1 MSLTKVYNRMIA
13 PDSTRVIQGRSRI
26 DYQTANSVKCFVP
39 ENIVMAGF
47 RFMGSYKNG
56 NGLYISSGVGTQG
69 YLVVNDSTDLA
80 FESTRHVQNWYA
92 VFAVANDGDS
102 QATLVNVPFFRA
114 GSVAANVISLA
125 QGGESDADT
134 VTATTYDMATDALVG
149 SEVLII
155 QEGRQ
160 FSGKTTT
167 VTANTN
173 GSVTVADAGSMGPN
187 DFFIVSPPSKDHYC
201 YLGSWYLDTGEP
213 RNMADTLQEVN
224 SWGIDVI
231 GFPATGAISSA
242 TRYSLAGQV
251 SPLSTGYIMQLAFS
265 LSTASTGDCAHYIWH
280 DSSAHQTYG
289 NYVTKYSTTTETY
302 VDSAIKVCFSREQAL
317 WASTDGTLPA
327 AIVDRKIRTMGWI
340 EM

>member
-1 MSLTKVYNRMIA
+1 MSLTKVNNRMIN

-26 DYQTANSVKCFVP
+26 DYNTSNSVKCYVP

-56 NGLYISSGVGTQG
+56 NGLYISSGVGAQG
-69 YLVVNDSTDLA
+69 YLAVNDSTNLA
-80 FESTRHVQNWYA
+80 FESTRHTQNWYA
-92 VFAVANDGDS
+92 VFAVANDSDS

-114 GSVAANVISLA
+114 ASVAGNVISLA
-125 QGGESDADT
+125 EGGETNADT
-134 VTATTYDMATDALVG
+134 VTATTYDMATDVLVG

-173 GSVTVADAGSMGPN
+173 GSVTVANAGSMGPN

-201 YLGSWYLDTGEP
+201 YLGSWYLDTAAP

-231 GFPATGAISSA
+231 GLPVTGAISSA

-251 SPLSTGYIMQLAFS
+251 SPLSTGYIMQLTFS
-265 LSTASTGDCAHYIWH
+265 LSTASTGTCAHYLWH
-280 DSSAHQTYG
+280 DSSSHQTYG
-289 NYVTKYSTTTETY
+289 NFVTKYSSSTETF

-317 WASTDGTLPA
+317 WASTAGTLQA
-327 AIVDRKIRTMGWI
+327 QVADRKIRTMGWI